1 MKARTL
7 VVACGVYLVLV
18 CFWATFLFAATKAEL
33 ILYNGKIITVDSQD
47 HIYQAV
53 AVKNGKILQLGTD
66 AEIKLLVGPRCKM
79 IDLKGKTVTPGLIDS
94 HYHLMYYGAQFWP
107 GYLNIRHPVVTSKA
121 DLLRV
126 LGDYARQLQPGEWI
140 SGNQGFTLKAYETV
154 DRWDLDPV
162 IPNNPA
168 YLRHSSGQF
177 SVVNSLA
184 LSVAGITKDTPNPP
198 GSLIMC
204 NAEGEP
210 TGILSHYPAENLV
223 AVHATGYG
231 DRKDE
236 QKFEDIEVAQQLC
249 FAAGY
254 TSVQDVIVGSV
265 KDIMLYKQFAESG
278 RLKVRLYAMLY
289 IDYPQEADTLAKVY
303 APIDTG
309 RFKFGGWKLAM
320 DGGIAA
326 RTTLLYNKNLYASQI
341 SYPYHSQDE
350 LNRMVKTLYN
360 TGLQVAVHVL
370 GDEGID
376 MTITAFEEAMRANPR
391 PDPRLRI
398 EHGLFPSTAALDRL
412 KNSNIIISTQPQWI
426 TWYGDGYR
434 EATDDATMNQLLP
447 FKTMLDKGIHLAFG
461 CDVPA
466 SLYQEPKFAF
476 KGAVLRRTA
485 SNIPITQG
493 ERLTSREALWVHTMG
508 SAYASFSEDSTGS
521 LEIGKYADMVVWSHD
536 LYTMTGAET
545 NDLAAEMT
553 IVNGEIV
560 FDAGKLPITSYSD
573 LWLVT
578 ADMNHIRQDHTA
590 TLLQDG
596 KVLITGWESNKAELF
611 DLISGT
617 FAETGST
624 NRYHRQGET
633 ATLLNDGRV
642 LLAGGDFAQK
652 VAEIYDPNTN
662 TFNLTDSLSS
672 VHSYH
677 SATLLSNGK
686 VLIAGGQDQNG
697 PQTHAIAEI
706 YDPQTGKFT
715 LTGSLNEHRSGH
727 TATLLPNGKV
737 LITGGIQTTTPGSGI
752 YLKSCEIYDPST
764 GTFSLARSLN
774 QARVGH
780 AATRLVNDNVLI
792 SGGAYY
798 SNKGELYDYLTD
810 SWSYSGSMNVSRR
823 SYHTASLLP
832 DGRVL
837 IAGGRI
843 DAVTATAEIFDP
855 ATATFTLTDSMTTP
869 RQNHRATPLST
880 GDVLVTGGYNGT
892 NTVNSTE
899 IYVME
904 TTTGV
909 RLKNPLISHRSTF
922 GTFLLSQNYP
932 NPFNP
937 VTHFNFYVPSQAR
950 IRIAIYNMKG
960 QLTRTILDEERLPGS
975 YVATWDGTSNNGGM
989 ATTGMYLARMEAGD
1003 QITIRKILYLK

>member
-1 MKARTL
+1 M
-7 VVACGVYLVLV
+7 
-18 CFWATFLFAATKAEL
+18 
-33 ILYNGKIITVDSQD
+33 
-47 HIYQAV
+47 
-53 AVKNGKILQLGTD
+53 
-66 AEIKLLVGPRCKM
+66 
-79 IDLKGKTVTPGLIDS
+79 DL
-94 HYHLMYYGAQFWP
+94 
-107 GYLNIRHPVVTSKA
+107 
-121 DLLRV
+121 
-126 LGDYARQLQPGEWI
+126 
-140 SGNQGFTLKAYETV
+140 
-154 DRWDLDPV
+154 WDLDPV

-184 LSVAGITKDTPNPP
+184 LSIAGITKDTPNPP
-198 GSLIMC
+198 GSLIMR

-231 DRKDE
+231 DRSDE
-236 QKFEDIEVAQQLC
+236 QKFEDIEVGQQLC

-289 IDYPQEADTLAKVY
+289 IDYPQEADTLAKAYV
-303 APIDTG
+303 PIKTG

-376 MTITAFEEAMRANPR
+376 MTITAFEEAMKANPR

-434 EATDDATMNQLLP
+434 EATDEATMNQLLP

-466 SLYQEPKFAF
+466 SPYQEPKFAF

-553 IVNGEIV
+553 IVNGEIM

-573 LWLVT
+573 LWLAT

-617 FAETGST
+617 FAEAGST
-624 NRYHRQGET
+624 NCYHRQGAT

-642 LLAGGDFAQK
+642 LLVGGSFAQK
-652 VAEIYDPNTN
+652 VAEIYDPNTA
-662 TFNLTDSLSS
+662 TFSLTDSLSS

-677 SATLLSNGK
+677 SATLLSDGR
-686 VLIAGGQDQNG
+686 VLIVGGQDQNG

-715 LTGSLNEHRSGH
+715 LTGSLNEHRSSH

-764 GTFSLARSLN
+764 GSFSLVRSMN

-780 AATRLVNDNVLI
+780 AATRLVNGNVLI

-810 SWSYSGSMNVSRR
+810 SWNYTGGMNVIRR
-823 SYHTASLLP
+823 SSHTASLLP

-843 DAVTATAEIFDP
+843 DAVTATTEIFDP

-869 RQNHRATPLST
+869 RQNHRATPLLT
-880 GDVLVTGGYNGT
+880 GDVLVTGGYDGQNNVRSAELYIVGTTTAVRPTNPGT
-892 NTVNSTE
+892 NRQGTP
-899 IYVME
+899 
-904 TTTGV
+904 TTFC
-909 RLKNPLISHRSTF
+909 LF
-922 GTFLLSQNYP
+922 QNYP

-937 VTHFNFYVPSQAR
+937 STVISYQLPVASQVELS
-950 IRIAIYNMKG
+950 IYNLLG
-960 QLTRTILDEERLPGS
+960 QKVMTLVSEKQSAGIHHLNWHARGLPSGVYLYRLEAGS
-975 YVATWDGTSNNGGM
+975 YRQSKK
-989 ATTGMYLARMEAGD
+989 L
-1003 QITIRKILYLK
+1003 ILMR